1 MEDGTDARA
10 FLAKAAATF
19 AVLSLLPVAL
29 SGSAPSHA
37 SAALRTISSSDFGAV
52 PIGDVPWSTSL
63 FASFTYEHGV
73 AFGTYAQF
81 GYNATTGTVRSLI
94 GLEGRAPVLFLE
106 SIDIEG
112 FPPARSAA
120 ARGPIFEAAGYL
132 VTITAHDDPTALLE
146 IRSDMPRLVTV
157 ELPAWSTNISL
168 VSVPGSWRAS
178 SVSFVVQGEEARLFL
193 GAGWFNVT
201 GTTVFAH
208 LASPDLLVFK
218 SVPAGSTN
226 KAEWRAVLDAISAGH
241 VVSELDLVAIADGGW
256 MQNPGRYRIDVATWP
271 LAVRAGQASVQV
283 DTLRPGGAVVL
294 LAFDSNTMPAA
305 ERCVVFSSSPP
316 RHCHRTLSAL
326 PGGSV
331 RRGRERSPARP
342 ESGVRS
348 GLGGGSGCG
357 PRNRVGRGGAD
368 APTSGRVADWRM
380 PTSPTA
386 HIQISGSVSSGPC
399 PQTKCAGSSVVGRKR
414 SAPSPPQ
421 R

>member
-1 MEDGTDARA
+1 MEGGTDARA

-305 ERCVVFSSSPP
+305 DPTRLIVRENGNPVNRSNDTLTLFYAPDSLTRDASYSLLPLRGTVIALYLPSLAAVSVEVVSVPP
-316 RHCHRTLSAL
+316 PAPNPAFDPGSEAAVVAAL
-326 PGGSV
+326 AIVSV
-331 RRGRERSPARP
+331 AAARMLRRRE
-342 ESGVRS
+342 E
-348 GLGGGSGCG
+348 
-357 PRNRVGRGGAD
+357 
-368 APTSGRVADWRM
+368 
-380 PTSPTA
+380 
-386 HIQISGSVSSGPC
+386 
-399 PQTKCAGSSVVGRKR
+399 
-414 SAPSPPQ
+414 
-421 R
+421 

>member
-1 MEDGTDARA
+1 MEGGTDARA

-81 GYNATTGTVRSLI
+81 GYNA
-94 GLEGRAPVLFLE
+94 
-106 SIDIEG
+106 
-112 FPPARSAA
+112 
-120 ARGPIFEAAGYL
+120 
-132 VTITAHDDPTALLE
+132 
-146 IRSDMPRLVTV
+146 
-157 ELPAWSTNISL
+157 
-168 VSVPGSWRAS
+168 
-178 SVSFVVQGEEARLFL
+178 
-193 GAGWFNVT
+193 T

-305 ERCVVFSSSPP
+305 DPTRLIVRANGNPVNRSNDTLTLFYAPDSLTRDASYSLLPLRGTVIALYLPSLAAVSVEVVSVPP
-316 RHCHRTLSAL
+316 PAPNPAFD
-326 PGGSV
+326 PGS
-331 RRGRERSPARP
+331 EA
-342 ESGVRS
+342 
-348 GLGGGSGCG
+348 
-357 PRNRVGRGGAD
+357 
-368 APTSGRVADWRM
+368 
-380 PTSPTA
+380 
-386 HIQISGSVSSGPC
+386 
-399 PQTKCAGSSVVGRKR
+399 SVVAALAIVSVAAARMLR
-414 SAPSPPQ
+414 
-421 R
+421 RREE

>member
-1 MEDGTDARA
+1 MEDGTEARA

-19 AVLSLLPVAL
+19 AVLSLLHVAL

-168 VSVPGSWRAS
+168 VSVPGSGRSS

-256 MQNPGRYRIDVATWP
+256 MQNPGRYRIRSEEHTSELQSQSNLVCRLLLEKKKNIHNTHSLIARMFSCSIHASE
-271 LAVRAGQASVQV
+271 LEAGASAQIDLVKV
-283 DTLRPGGAVVL
+283 GGLRL
-294 LAFDSNTMPAA
+294 THLDNHNHT
-305 ERCVVFSSSPP
+305 
-316 RHCHRTLSAL
+316 
-326 PGGSV
+326 
-331 RRGRERSPARP
+331 
-342 ESGVRS
+342 
-348 GLGGGSGCG
+348 
-357 PRNRVGRGGAD
+357 
-368 APTSGRVADWRM
+368 
-380 PTSPTA
+380 
-386 HIQISGSVSSGPC
+386 HIVHSMM
-399 PQTKCAGSSVVGRKR
+399 
-414 SAPSPPQ
+414 
-421 R
+421 